1 MRKFISVKSYMLK
14 VKGGKNM
21 IAKKFEDLEIWKDA
35 RGLVA
40 EVYKI
45 TSKEKFSRDFGLRDQ
60 IQRASVSVMNNIAEG
75 FEREG
80 NAEFIRFLSIS
91 KGSIGEVRSL
101 LYVANDLGYINKNEF
116 KNLYDSSLR
125 IIKRTSKLIGYL
137 RQNKSPNI

>member
-1 MRKFISVKSYMLK
+1 MLK

>member
-1 MRKFISVKSYMLK
+1 
-14 VKGGKNM
+14 M
-21 IAKKFEDLEIWKDA
+21 IAKKFEELEIWKEA
-35 RGLVA
+35 GVLVGK
-40 EVYKI
+40 VYKI

-91 KGSIGEVRSL
+91 KGSVGEVRSL
-101 LYVANDLGYINKNEF
+101 LYVAKDLGYINKNEF
-116 KNLYDSSLR
+116 KSLYDSSLR

-137 RQNKSPNI
+137 RQNKSRNL